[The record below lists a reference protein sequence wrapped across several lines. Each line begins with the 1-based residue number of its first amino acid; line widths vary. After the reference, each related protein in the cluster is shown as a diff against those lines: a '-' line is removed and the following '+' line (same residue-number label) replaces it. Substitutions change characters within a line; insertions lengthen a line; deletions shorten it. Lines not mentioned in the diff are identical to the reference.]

1 MWISKTNKN
10 YTAKLIGTK
19 MSFFYKEELECE
31 LIVRTSEQARQL
43 LIDRPRL
50 RIPPAQIQFRY
61 DLITDYVG
69 ATVDDITVSE
79 DGNTHYLNGKP
90 IS

>member
-10 YTAKLIGTK
+10 YTAKYVGTK
-19 MSFFYKEELECE
+19 MSFFYKDELECE
-31 LIVRTSEQARQL
+31 LVVPTSEQARQL
-43 LIDRPRL
+43 LIDWPKL
-50 RIPPAQIQFRY
+50 DIPPAQIQFY
-61 DLITDYVG
+61 YSLITNYVG

-79 DGNTHYLNGKP
+79 DGNTYFLNGKP